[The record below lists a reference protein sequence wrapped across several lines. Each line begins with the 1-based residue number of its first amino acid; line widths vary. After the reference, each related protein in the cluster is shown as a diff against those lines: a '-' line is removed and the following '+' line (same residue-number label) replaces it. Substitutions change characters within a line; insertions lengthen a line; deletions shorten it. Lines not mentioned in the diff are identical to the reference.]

1 MRDQVFVFFFFIL
14 MLVYFKTNTDYRKY
28 KLWTICV
35 VMVAGKFYFAVEKNI
50 WNFNVW

>member
-1 MRDQVFVFFFFIL
+1 

-35 VMVAGKFYFAVEKNI
+35 VMVAGKFYFAVEKI
-50 WNFNVW
+50 FGILMFGDIIGL